1 MKNILGVLIMFSISL
16 SLVAKNCEEPISKDR
31 FDLIYKSLTIKKNDQ
46 QRYQLVLAFATRECL
61 SAEQMN
67 SFLELFTDSNMKFAV
82 VQDTYKLL
90 FDSESKKL
98 LLEDFTER
106 QQHLITD

>member
-46 QRYQLVLAFATRECL
+46 QRYQLVLAYAKRECL

-90 FDSESKKL
+90 FDSESKKF